1 MQVCIHR
8 GSKEIGGSCVE
19 VVSDCGK
26 RIVLDLGLPLDAES
40 NDKKY
45 LPNIPGLDG
54 SDDSLLAVLISHPH
68 LDHFGLLGH
77 ISGNIPVIMGKDA
90 RNILI
95 KAAPFQR
102 GDWSV
107 PALGLNFKSETP
119 FELGPFK
126 ITPYLIDHSGYD
138 AYSILIEADGKRLFY
153 SGDFRMH
160 GRKAKLTEKLMT
172 HPPEKIDVLL
182 LEGSTLGRLE
192 NHETFPTETEIEER
206 LATVFAETTGL
217 TLVHTSAQ
225 NIDRVVSIFRACKR
239 TGKTLVIDLYTAV
252 VLEATGN
259 KNIPQSDWPEIALY
273 VPEKQ
278 RIQIKQNQWFNLLK
292 RHLKNR
298 IFISNLQSI
307 SNSSVLLFRPLHI
320 HDLENADLLKNA
332 LYIYSQWEGY
342 WDKEENEYFRDWID
356 KHKIPKISIHTSG
369 HASPTDLKRFAE
381 ALAPLRIVPI
391 HTFMPEKYQELFNN
405 VELNADGVYW
415 EV

>member
-1 MQVCIHR
+1 M
-8 GSKEIGGSCVE
+8 E

-68 LDHFGLLGH
+68 LDHFGLLSH
-77 ISGNIPVIMGKDA
+77 VSGNISVIMGKDA

-95 KAAPFQR
+95 KAAPFLR
-102 GDWSV
+102 GDWTV
-107 PALGLNFKSETP
+107 PVLGLNFKSEIQ
-119 FELGPFK
+119 FELGPFR

-138 AYSILIEADGKRLFY
+138 AYSILIEAGGKRLFY

-160 GRKAKLTEKLMT
+160 GRKAKRTEKLMDN
-172 HPPEKIDVLL
+172 PPEKIDVLL

-192 NHETFPTETEIEER
+192 RGESFQSETEIEED
-206 LATVFAETTGL
+206 LVTVFAESTGL

-273 VPEKQ
+273 IPEKQ
-278 RIQIKQNQWFNLLK
+278 RVQIKQNKWFALLK
-292 RHLKNR
+292 KHLKNR

-307 SNSSVLLFRPLHI
+307 SNKSVLLFRPLHMQ
-320 HDLENADLLKNA
+320 DLEKANLLNESV
-332 LYIYSQWEGY
+332 YVYSQWEGY
-342 WDKEENEYFRDWID
+342 WERESNGYLRDWLM
-356 KHKIPKISIHTSG
+356 KHAIPKISIHTSG
-369 HASPTDLKRFAE
+369 HASPSDLKKFAE
-381 ALAPLRIVPI
+381 ALAPDRIVPI
-391 HTFMPEKYQELFNN
+391 HTFMPDTYQELFSN
-405 VELNADGVYW
+405 VELHTDGEYW

>member
-26 RIVLDLGLPLDAES
+26 RIVLDLGLPLDTGS

-54 SDDSLLAVLISHPH
+54 IDDSLLAVLISHPH
-68 LDHFGLLGH
+68 LDHFGLLGQ
-77 ISGNIPVIMGKDA
+77 ISANIPVIMGKDA
-90 RNILI
+90 RNILV

-102 GDWSV
+102 GDWTV
-107 PALGLNFKSETP
+107 PTLGLNFKSEIP
-119 FELGPFK
+119 FELGPFI

-160 GRKAKLTEKLMT
+160 GRKAKVTEKLMAY
-172 HPPEKIDVLL
+172 PPEKIDVLL
-182 LEGSTLGRLE
+182 LEGSTLGRIE
-192 NHETFPTETEIEER
+192 NHESFPSETEIEEQ
-206 LATVFAETTGL
+206 LATVFTETTGL

-225 NIDRVVSIFRACKR
+225 NIDRVVSIFRACKK

-273 VPEKQ
+273 IPEKQ
-278 RIQIKQNQWFNLLK
+278 RIQIKQKQWFNLLT

-298 IFISNLQSI
+298 IYISSLQSI
-307 SNSSVLLFRPLHI
+307 SNKSVLLFRPI
-320 HDLENADLLKNA
+320 HMPDLDHANLLNNAV
-332 LYIYSQWEGY
+332 YIYSQWEGY
-342 WDKEENEYFRDWID
+342 WEKEENEYLRDWIE
-356 KHKIPKISIHTSG
+356 KQNIPKISIHTSG
-369 HASPTDLKRFAE
+369 HASPADLKRFAE

-391 HTFMPEKYQELFNN
+391 HTFMPEKYPELFKN
-405 VELNADGVYW
+405 VEFHDDGDYW
-415 EV
+415 KV

>member
-8 GSKEIGGSCVE
+8 GSKEIGGSCIE

-77 ISGNIPVIMGKDA
+77 ISGNIPVIMGRDA

-95 KAAPFQR
+95 KAAPFMR
-102 GDWSV
+102 GEWSV
-107 PALGLNFKSETP
+107 PALGLNFKSEIP
-119 FELGPFK
+119 FELGPFR

-138 AYSILIEADGKRLFY
+138 AYSILIEADSKRLFY

-160 GRKAKLTEKLMT
+160 GRKAGLTQKLME

-192 NHETFPTETEIEER
+192 NNESFPTEDEIEEE
-206 LATVFAETTGL
+206 LASVFSESTGL

-273 VPEKQ
+273 IPEKQ
-278 RIQIKQNQWFNLLK
+278 RIQIKENKWFNLLK
-292 RHLKNR
+292 KHLKNR
-298 IFISNLQSI
+298 IFIGNLQSI
-307 SNSSVLLFRPLHI
+307 SIKSVLLFRPLHMM
-320 HDLENADLLKNA
+320 DLERADLLNDA
-332 LYIYSQWEGY
+332 VYVYSQWEGY
-342 WDKEENEYFRDWID
+342 WEQDSNGYLRDWLQ
-356 KHKIPKISIHTSG
+356 KHAIPKISIHTSG
-369 HASPTDLKRFAE
+369 HASPSDLKLFAE
-381 ALAPLRIVPI
+381 ALAPARIVPI
-391 HTFMPEKYQELFNN
+391 HTFMPEKYQELVNQ
-405 VELNADGVYW
+405 VELREDGEYW

>member
-1 MQVCIHR
+1 MKVCIHR

-19 VVSDCGK
+19 VVADDGK

-45 LPNIPGLDG
+45 LPNIAGLDG
-54 SDDSLLAVLISHPH
+54 GDDSLLAVLISHPH

-95 KAAPFQR
+95 KAAPFLR
-102 GDWSV
+102 GDWTV
-107 PALGLNFKSETP
+107 PALGLNFKSEIP
-119 FELGPFK
+119 FELGPFV

-160 GRKAKLTEKLMT
+160 GRKGKLTEKLMAQ
-172 HPPEKIDVLL
+172 PPEKIDVLL
-182 LEGSTLGRLE
+182 LEGSTLGRIE
-192 NHETFPTETEIEER
+192 NSESFPSETEIEEQ
-206 LATVFAETTGL
+206 LATVFAGTKGL

-225 NIDRVVSIFRACKR
+225 NIDRVVSIFRACKK

-273 VPEKQ
+273 IPEKQ
-278 RIQIKQNQWFNLLK
+278 RIQIKQNQWFSLLK

-298 IFISNLQSI
+298 IFIGNLQSI
-307 SNSSVLLFRPLHI
+307 SNKSVLLFRLI
-320 HDLENADLLKNA
+320 HMPDLDHADLLNEA
-332 LYIYSQWEGY
+332 VYIYSQWEGY
-342 WDKEENEYFRDWID
+342 WEKEDNDYLRDWIE
-356 KHKIPKISIHTSG
+356 KHNIPKISIHTSG
-369 HASPTDLKRFAE
+369 HASPSDLKRFAE
-381 ALAPLRIVPI
+381 ALVPIRIVPI
-391 HTFMPEKYQELFNN
+391 HTFMPEKYPELFEN
-405 VELNADGVYW
+405 VEFHRDGDYW

>member
-1 MQVCIHR
+1 MKVCIHR

-19 VVSDCGK
+19 VVADCGQ
-26 RIVLDLGLPLDAES
+26 RIILDLGLPLDAES

-45 LPNIPGLDG
+45 LPNIRGLDG
-54 SDDSLLAVLISHPH
+54 GDDSLLAVLISHPH

-77 ISGNIPVIMGKDA
+77 ISGDIPVIMGKDA
-90 RNILI
+90 RNILV
-95 KAAPFQR
+95 KAAPFLR
-102 GDWSV
+102 GNWAV
-107 PALGLNFKSETP
+107 PVLGLNFKSEMP
-119 FELGPFK
+119 FELGPFR

-160 GRKAKLTEKLMT
+160 GRKAKLTEKLMAQ
-172 HPPEKIDVLL
+172 PPEKIDVLL

-192 NHETFPTETEIEER
+192 NHESFPGETEIEEQ
-206 LATVFAETTGL
+206 LATLFGEKTGL

-273 VPEKQ
+273 IPEKQ
-278 RIQIKQNQWFNLLK
+278 RIQIKQNKWFDLLK

-307 SNSSVLLFRPLHI
+307 SNSSVLLFRPLHML
-320 HDLENADLLKNA
+320 DLENADLLKSA

-342 WDKEENEYFRDWID
+342 WEKEENEYLRDWIE
-356 KHKIPKISIHTSG
+356 KYKIPKISIHTSG
-369 HASPTDLKRFAE
+369 HASPSDLKRFAE
-381 ALAPLRIVPI
+381 ALAPARIVPI
-391 HTFMPEKYQELFNN
+391 HTFMPEKFPELFGN
-405 VELNADGVYW
+405 VELHDDGEFWGV
-415 EV
+415 